1 MAGAGIKK
9 FTTGEVLSDAEVNTY
24 FMDQVVA
31 VFPNA
36 AARDAAFGGA
46 GEPELSEGRLCY
58 LQSTKK
64 IQYYNGVSWSDS
76 AQFDVSDGSITTD
89 KLDGTSGSEA
99 VTTAKVRDSAITTA
113 KLDGTSG
120 SEAVTTAKIRDSAI
134 TTAKLG
140 SSLTLSGTTTVS
152 GTAKLQQILEKS
164 TVSSTPLTGLQTI
177 NVDNGAVYYYS
188 AASTGDF
195 QIKLT
200 ATTSLNSVMSN
211 HDVATFVFFCTQGT
225 TAYRLTA
232 ITIDS
237 LSSGVDIRWFGGSSY
252 PAGNSG
258 SVSGNAVDV
267 YTITVIKVANNDFDV
282 FASQSS
288 FKV

>member
-36 AARDAAFGGA
+36 AARDAAFGGV

-76 AQFDVSDGSITTD
+76 GQFTVADGAISTD

-120 SEAVTTAKIRDSAI
+120 SEAVTTAKIRDLAVTSG
-134 TTAKLG
+134 KLA
-140 SSLTLSGTTTVS
+140 SSLTLSGTTTIS
-152 GTAKLQQILEKS
+152 GTGKVQQLIEKAVHS
-164 TVSSTPLTGLQTI
+164 ATALTGQQTI
-177 NVDNGAVYYYS
+177 NVENGAVYYYYSDSS
-188 AASTGDF
+188 ADF
-195 QIKLT
+195 QFKI
-200 ATTSLNSVMSN
+200 TSTSTLNSIMASQEAITIV
-211 HDVATFVFFCTQGT
+211 VFCKQGAT
-225 TAYRLTA
+225 AKKLSA

-237 LSSGVDIRWFGGSSY
+237 LTSGVDVFWFGGTSY
-252 PAGNSG
+252 P
-258 SVSGNAVDV
+258 SGNASSIDV
-267 YTITVIKVANNDFDV
+267 YTITVMKIGNNDFDV

-288 FKV
+288 FKA